1 MTTPDTLRS
10 RATQAEKLSMT
21 EDTSPEQ
28 ALQQLT
34 AQLQALEERTHAQ
47 AAAKPLRGL
56 VRLAKA
62 DSQRV
67 GRSGVLA
74 GALLGLAVVTGLTAY
89 VAAVVAA
96 VVWLSRSVD
105 TIMAIGFTAVFF
117 TLIMMLALGLA
128 LLIVRRERRWIGG
141 RAAIYQDAG
150 GVLMRAA
157 LGPRL
162 SAVMTAM
169 AENDPKEASRS
180 TQEA

>member
-1 MTTPDTLRS
+1 MPRSQTRHAETLPI
-10 RATQAEKLSMT
+10 T
-21 EDTSPEQ
+21 DDISPEQ
-28 ALQQLT
+28 ALQQLK

-47 AAAKPLRGL
+47 ATARPLRGL

-62 DSQRV
+62 DSQRI

-74 GALLGLAVVTGLTAY
+74 GVLLGIAVVTGLTAY

-96 VVWLSRSVD
+96 VAWLSRSVD

-117 TLIMMLALGLA
+117 ALIMMLAFGLV
-128 LLIVRRERRWIGG
+128 LLIVRRERRWISG